1 MNPNQASVKKWTSM
15 SHNVLAISSRRLSV
29 AIFEGYP
36 LRCTYQIFH
45 FHLSYTLPLTILKQG
60 VFITNFQ
67 TSAQGD
73 KNNTIFRTREPSTSF
88 PELLPWRSSSLGNEV
103 GEPWILMWTSE
114 ITCLTGFILYTS
126 FEVKSTQFM
135 FYKERRQIYLDFLKL
150 KVFIYK
156 MFHFYEEFL

>member
-1 MNPNQASVKKWTSM
+1 MNLHESQCSSHFLTQAFCCNIWGISFTLYLSNFPLFPLPN
-15 SHNVLAISSRRLSV
+15 
-29 AIFEGYP
+29 
-36 LRCTYQIFH
+36 
-45 FHLSYTLPLTILKQG
+45 FHLSYTFPLTILKQR